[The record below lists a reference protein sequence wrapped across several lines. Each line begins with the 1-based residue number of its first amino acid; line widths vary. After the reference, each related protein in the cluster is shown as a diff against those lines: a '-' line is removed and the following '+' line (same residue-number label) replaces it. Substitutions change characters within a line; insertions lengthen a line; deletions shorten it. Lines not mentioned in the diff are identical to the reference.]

1 MNDRL
6 IPDGH
11 EPRACDGALVRAF
24 QFLGKRWNGVL
35 LGSLVN
41 GPAGFAELKR
51 LVDGISDSV
60 LSDRLSEL
68 VGAGLVARDVDDG
81 PPVSV
86 TYSVTE
92 AGLALMPALAALTT
106 WAADNLPDSV

>member
-1 MNDRL
+1 MGTDAET
-6 IPDGH
+6 H
-11 EPRACDGALVRAF
+11 EPRACAGALVRAF

-60 LSDRLSEL
+60 LSDRLAEL
-68 VGAGLVARDVDDG
+68 VAAGLVVRDVDEG

-86 TYSVTE
+86 TYAVTDS
-92 AGLALMPALAALTT
+92 GRALVPALNALTA
-106 WAADNLPDSV
+106 WAAANLPPE